1 MPRYYSLWVVE
12 GVRREA
18 EEMAVNN
25 RKGRS
30 WKGGVSEREEGETSP
45 LKEFVST
52 GIAME
57 QKDGKRY

>member
-1 MPRYYSLWVVE
+1 
-12 GVRREA
+12 
-18 EEMAVNN
+18 MAVNN